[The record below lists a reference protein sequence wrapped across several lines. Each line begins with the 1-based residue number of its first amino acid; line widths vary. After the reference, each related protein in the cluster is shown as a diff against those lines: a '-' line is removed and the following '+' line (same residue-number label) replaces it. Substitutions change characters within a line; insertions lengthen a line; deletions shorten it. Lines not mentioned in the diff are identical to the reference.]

1 MWFWWFMFICDFIV
15 PAAMILG
22 GRMMWK
28 YPPKSINGMVG
39 YRTRRSMKN
48 KETWKFAQEYC
59 GRLWWKIGWLMSIPS
74 ALVHI
79 PFYGKSEGMVGILGG
94 IVCTLECVVMISTIY
109 FVEKALKRFDMG
121 YGDYTKEKQ
130 SQPDEG
136 LEEIDA
142 LLKDET

>member
-1 MWFWWFMFICDFIV
+1 MWFWWFMFVCDFIV

-28 YPPKSINGMVG
+28 HPPKDINGMVG

-59 GRLWWKIGWLMSIPS
+59 GRLWWKTGWLMSIPS

-109 FVEKALKRFDMG
+109 FVEKALRKNF
-121 YGDYTKEKQ
+121 
-130 SQPDEG
+130 S
-136 LEEIDA
+136 
-142 LLKDET
+142 

>member
-1 MWFWWFMFICDFIV
+1 
-15 PAAMILG
+15 
-22 GRMMWK
+22 
-28 YPPKSINGMVG
+28 
-39 YRTRRSMKN
+39 
-48 KETWKFAQEYC
+48 
-59 GRLWWKIGWLMSIPS
+59 MSIPS

>member
-1 MWFWWFMFICDFIV
+1 M
-15 PAAMILG
+15 L
-22 GRMMWK
+22 
-28 YPPKSINGMVG
+28 
-39 YRTRRSMKN
+39 
-48 KETWKFAQEYC
+48 
-59 GRLWWKIGWLMSIPS
+59 
-74 ALVHI
+74 
-79 PFYGKSEGMVGILGG
+79 
-94 IVCTLECVVMISTIY
+94 STIY

>member
-28 YPPKSINGMVG
+28 HPPKDINGIVG

-121 YGDYTKEKQ
+121 YGDYTKAKQ